1 MRRGRRPG
9 RRGKGSK
16 VGKLKNKGFD
26 RDDRVVRGEGIL
38 SFPLF
43 ASHLL
48 LMGQSGCEPFLSMFL
63 KG

>member
-38 SFPLF
+38 SLF
-43 ASHLL
+43 RFLL
-48 LMGQSGCEPFLSMFL
+48 RISY
-63 KG
+63 

>member
-16 VGKLKNKGFD
+16 VGKWKNKGFD

-38 SFPLF
+38 SLF
-43 ASHLL
+43 RFLL
-48 LMGQSGCEPFLSMFL
+48 RISY
-63 KG
+63 